1 MAGLIVIQS
10 SEYSQMSMEYLNRF
24 NIIAGLISD
33 SLVRATSY
41 QELSEKEMMIEGT
54 KIMKQEHFVKE
65 LEAQQLLKENNRANY
80 ILLRVITKETDYRM
94 ISNQLQRVTRK
105 NDILGIGEDGKV
117 YILLSQADKSN
128 MSAINQRMEQGG
140 VEVEK
145 VSHIG

>member
-1 MAGLIVIQS
+1 MAAL
-10 SEYSQMSMEYLNRF
+10 
-24 NIIAGLISD
+24 A
-33 SLVRATSY
+33 
-41 QELSEKEMMIEGT
+41 
-54 KIMKQEHFVKE
+54 
-65 LEAQQLLKENNRANY
+65 AN
-80 ILLRVITKETDYRM
+80 ITKETDYQI